1 MSNNFVGNE
10 HDGKKM
16 KVLFVAFHD
25 PTVMDLASGS
35 DYFHYKAICENGFD
49 VKVIGPFDPRPVLL
63 ERLVERLYQ
72 KTGKRYPKFKLTT
85 AWVASQAT
93 NQAVRK
99 WKPEVVFSIVPF
111 PLIFYREKA
120 PCIYRLDTTFYGV
133 EEFWPTYGR
142 LGLWASM
149 WQEKRAY
156 RNSARVITT
165 SEWSKNILVKNY
177 KVPESRIR
185 VYPMPSALPMEI
197 VPQKIDISNWKAL
210 LGTFRLLFVGRDYR
224 RKGLDIAIE
233 VTRRLDADGFPTELT
248 VCGVEGQSDRL
259 IKFVGPFM
267 KNDPKELDQYTELYR
282 RAHLLI
288 HPAYFEPAGIV
299 PGEAAAFGTPTI
311 TNDTGGIATTVK
323 DGVSGIVLPR
333 ASPAEVYVEKI
344 KELIANPESYY
355 QLCRTSRERY
365 ELELNWQVRGKW
377 LGRLL
382 CEVAAESRLK
392 ESHE

>member
-1 MSNNFVGNE
+1 
-10 HDGKKM
+10 M

-25 PTVMDLASGS
+25 PTIMDIASGS
-35 DYFHYKAICENGFD
+35 DYFHYKAICESGFD
-49 VKVIGPFDPRPVLL
+49 VKVIGPFEPRPIWL
-63 ERLVERLYQ
+63 ERLAERLYQ
-72 KTGKRYPKFKLTT
+72 RTGKRYPKFKMTT

-93 NQAVRK
+93 NQAVRE
-99 WKPEVVFSIVPF
+99 WKPDIVFSIVPF

-142 LGLWASM
+142 LGLWLSM

-177 KVPESRIR
+177 KVPGNLIR

-197 VPQKIDISNWKAL
+197 VPQKVDISNWKAL
-210 LGTFRLLFVGRDYR
+210 RGTFRLLFVGRDYR
-224 RKGLDIAIE
+224 RKGMDIAIE
-233 VTRRLDADGFPTELT
+233 VTRMLNVDGLPAELT
-248 VCGVEGQSDRL
+248 VCGAEGESDRL
-259 IKFVGPFM
+259 IKFVGSFRKDVP
-267 KNDPKELDQYTELYR
+267 EQLEQYVELYR

-311 TNDTGGIATTVK
+311 TNNTGGISTTVK

-333 ASPAEVYVEKI
+333 GSSARAYVEKI
-344 KELIANPESYY
+344 KELIANPETYY
-355 QLCRTSRERY
+355 DLCRTSRERY

-377 LGRLL
+377 LGELLSEVVLENRLM
-382 CEVAAESRLK
+382 ET
-392 ESHE
+392 HE